1 MSSGDRSPSPQFF
14 NTGSPV
20 VQLASDSLCSGDNLE
35 FLTLL
40 PPLSEYQDYGH
51 APLCYFLLALKNDA
65 MPPSSTTF
73 FYIVSAFKFL
83 GFGPEK

>member
-40 PPLSEYQDYGH
+40 PPLSKWRLWKYSVQG
-51 APLCYFLLALKNDA
+51 LSMLLEHCQL
-65 MPPSSTTF
+65 SWQLLQEGL
-73 FYIVSAFKFL
+73 VGL
-83 GFGPEK
+83 